1 MRKLILCL
9 LITYFPAISAA
20 LAENTA
26 WQRAKNTADDI
37 IYAGKDRTFYCG
49 FSLSLLY
56 SFAAEG
62 WYGWCDAGGTQVTSD
77 NTDKRINP
85 TPRCKL
91 S

>member
-20 LAENTA
+20 LAESTA

-56 SFAAEG
+56 SFAAG
-62 WYGWCDAGGTQVTSD
+62 SD
-77 NTDKRINP
+77 GMGYWMRVG
-85 TPRCKL
+85 RGL
-91 S
+91 